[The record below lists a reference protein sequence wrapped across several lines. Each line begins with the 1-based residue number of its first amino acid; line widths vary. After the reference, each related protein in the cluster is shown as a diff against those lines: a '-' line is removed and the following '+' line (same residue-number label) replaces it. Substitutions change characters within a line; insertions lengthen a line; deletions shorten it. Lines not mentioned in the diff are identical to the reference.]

1 MEITAERFAE
11 LIVAEHKY
19 QRLCNVIQDRAT
31 EYLGFDNRE
40 LQLIVDLLCPIVKA
54 EETEGSEEFPCL

>member
-19 QRLCNVIQDRAT
+19 QRLCTVIQDRAKAIQN
-31 EYLGFDNRE
+31 LDWRE

>member
-19 QRLCNVIQDRAT
+19 QRLCNVIQDRARAVQN
-31 EYLGFDNRE
+31 LDWRE